1 MTGPTDHSRRQLMGT
16 LAGLSLSGAS
26 PASPAGSASA
36 RLDQPILVAYFSRS
50 GNTRLV
56 AGLIQRS
63 LGADLFEILPA
74 SPYPADYLATVELAR
89 QERDHD
95 IEPPLQ
101 ARVPG
106 LEKYATVFLGFPIWG
121 ETAPPVIRSF
131 LAAHD
136 LSGKT
141 LVPFITHGGYG
152 LGGSERVLA
161 ARAPRARFH
170 RAFSMEADQE
180 RKTMDRVNGWM
191 TELSTS

>member
-1 MTGPTDHSRRQLMGT
+1 MTHPADQSRRELMTT
-16 LAGLSLSGAS
+16 LAGLSLGGATQ
-26 PASPAGSASA
+26 ASAAEKFSA
-36 RLDQPILVAYFSRS
+36 RLDKPILVACFSRS
-50 GNTRLV
+50 GNTRVV

-63 LGADLFEILPA
+63 LAADLFEILPA
-74 SPYPADYLATVELAR
+74 SPYPADYLTTVEQAR

-95 IEPPLQ
+95 VEPPLQ

-106 LEKYATVFLGFPIWG
+106 IEKYATVFLGFPIWG

-136 LSGKT
+136 LGGKT

-152 LGGSERVLA
+152 LGSSERVLA
-161 ARAPRARFH
+161 ARAPRARLH

-180 RKTMDRVNGWM
+180 RKTMDRVNGW
-191 TELSTS
+191 LGGLPAS